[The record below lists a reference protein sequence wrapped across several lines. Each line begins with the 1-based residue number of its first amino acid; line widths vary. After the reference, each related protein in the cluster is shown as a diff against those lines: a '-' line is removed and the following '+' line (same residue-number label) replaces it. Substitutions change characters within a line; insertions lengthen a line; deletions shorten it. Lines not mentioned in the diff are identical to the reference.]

1 MKLYGIPNCDTVRK
15 ARRWLSDHGIQAIF
29 HDFRKDGVD
38 ENQLRA
44 WITQVGWEALV
55 NRRGATWRQL
65 PDAVKHQV
73 NNAQAAIA
81 LMRENPSVIKRP
93 VLEAN
98 GVLQIG
104 FDEPAYHALLKQ
116 A

>member
-15 ARRWLSDHGIQAIF
+15 ARRWLSDNGIQPIF

-44 WITQVGWEALV
+44 WIARVGWEALV

-65 PDAVKHQV
+65 PDTVKRQV
-73 NNAQAAIA
+73 TDAQAAIA

-93 VLEAN
+93 VLEADD
-98 GVLQIG
+98 VLQIG
-104 FDEPAYHALLKQ
+104 FDESAYQALLKQ